1 LEIVKHYAIT
11 ERMRRQVMF
20 AAKRSLELLDLAL
33 SSSTQMVSTQ
43 KR

>member
-11 ERMRRQVMF
+11 ERMQRQVMF
-20 AAKRSLELLDLAL
+20 AAKRSLELLELAL
-33 SSSTQMVSTQ
+33 LSSTQMGPTQ